1 MTAFGGHFCFN
12 SYIFMI
18 KYKKVMLMQSIYNL
32 SLSDLRQYFI
42 DKGEKPY
49 RAIQIFE
56 WLYRFQIR
64 SFSEMTNQKK
74 SIIELLDKEFSLDL
88 LELKERQIS
97 SDKTEKFLFELKDG
111 SLIETVLMN
120 HVYGNSLCVTT
131 QVGCNMNCAFCA
143 SGMHKKMRN
152 LTTAEIV
159 LQVMSVSNIIGK
171 RISHI
176 VIMGIGEPFDNYE
189 NVTRFMRIAN
199 EPKGLEIGARHISV
213 STCGLV
219 PKIYEFANEEM
230 QSNLAIS
237 LHAPTDEIR
246 NQIMPINKAYPLD
259 ILMKAIKDYIDK
271 TNRRVTLE
279 YILLRD
285 LNDSKDCANKLAS
298 LIFGMN
304 VYVNLIPYNE
314 VREKPFKRSLPNVM
328 RDFYDTL
335 KKRGINVTLRQEQG
349 HDIDAACGQLR
360 SKKMNNNTN

>member
-1 MTAFGGHFCFN
+1 M
-12 SYIFMI
+12 
-18 KYKKVMLMQSIYNL
+18 KSIYDL
-32 SLSDLRQYFI
+32 SLEDLKNYFI
-42 DKGEKPY
+42 NKGEKPY
-49 RAIQIFE
+49 RATQIFE
-56 WLYRFQIR
+56 WLYRFEIR
-64 SFSEMTNQKK
+64 SFDLMTNQKK
-74 SIIELLDKEFSLDL
+74 SIIELLKSEFSLEL
-88 LELKERQIS
+88 LTLKERQIS
-97 SDKTEKFLFELKDG
+97 SDKTEKFLFELTDG

-143 SGMHKKMRN
+143 SGMHKKQRN
-152 LTTAEIV
+152 LSTAEII
-159 LQVMSVSNIIGK
+159 LQVMSVSEIIGK

-176 VIMGIGEPFDNYE
+176 VIMGIGEPFDNYD
-189 NVTRFMRIAN
+189 NVIKFMKIVN

-219 PKIYEFANEEM
+219 PKIYDFAKEEM

-237 LHAPTDEIR
+237 LHAPTNEVR
-246 NQIMPINKAYPLD
+246 NQIMPINKAYPLEVL
-259 ILMKAIKDYIDK
+259 IPAIKDYINA

-285 LNDSKDCANKLAS
+285 LNDTKACANKLAD

-314 VREKPFKRSLPNVM
+314 VKEKPYKRSLPNAM
-328 RDFYDTL
+328 KEFFDTL

-360 SKKMNNNTN
+360 SKRLNNTNN

>member
-1 MTAFGGHFCFN
+1 
-12 SYIFMI
+12 
-18 KYKKVMLMQSIYNL
+18 MQSIYNL
-32 SLSDLRQYFI
+32 SLADLKEYFI
-42 DKGEKPY
+42 NKCEKPY
-49 RAIQIFE
+49 RSIQIFE
-56 WLYRFQIR
+56 WLYRFKVR
-64 SFSEMTNQKK
+64 SFDEMTNQKK
-74 SIIELLDKEFSLDL
+74 SIIELLKLDFNLDL
-88 LELKERQIS
+88 LELVERQIS
-97 SDKTEKFLFELKDG
+97 SDKTEKFLFRLEDG

-143 SGMHKKMRN
+143 SGMHKKQRN
-152 LTTAEIV
+152 LSTAEII
-159 LQVMSVSNIIGK
+159 LQVMSVSEIISK

-176 VIMGIGEPFDNYE
+176 VIMGIGEPFDNYD
-189 NVTRFMRIAN
+189 NVIKFMKIAN

-219 PKIYEFANEEM
+219 PKIYDFAKEEM

-237 LHAPTDEIR
+237 LHAPTNEVR
-246 NQIMPINKAYPLD
+246 NQIMPINKAYPLEVL
-259 ILMKAIKDYIDK
+259 IPAIKDYINA

-285 LNDSKDCANKLAS
+285 LNDTKECANKLAD

-314 VREKPFKRSLPNVM
+314 VREKPFKRSLPNAM
-328 RDFYDTL
+328 KEFFDTL

-360 SKKMNNNTN
+360 SKKMNKDA

>member
-1 MTAFGGHFCFN
+1 
-12 SYIFMI
+12 
-18 KYKKVMLMQSIYNL
+18 MQSIYNL
-32 SLSDLRQYFI
+32 SLADLKEYFI
-42 DKGEKPY
+42 NKGEKPY
-49 RAIQIFE
+49 RSIQIFE
-56 WLYRFQIR
+56 WIYRFKVR
-64 SFSEMTNQKK
+64 SFDEMTNQKK
-74 SIIELLDKEFSLDL
+74 SIIELLKLDFNLDL
-88 LELKERQIS
+88 LELVERQIS
-97 SDKTEKFLFELKDG
+97 SDKTEKFLFRLEDG

-143 SGMHKKMRN
+143 SGMHKKQRN
-152 LTTAEIV
+152 LSTAEII
-159 LQVMSVSNIIGK
+159 LQVMSVSEIIGK

-176 VIMGIGEPFDNYE
+176 VIMGIGEPFDNYD
-189 NVTRFMRIAN
+189 NVIKFMKIAN

-219 PKIYEFANEEM
+219 PKIYDFAKEEM

-237 LHAPTDEIR
+237 LHAPTNEVR
-246 NQIMPINKAYPLD
+246 NQIMPINKAYPLEVL
-259 ILMKAIKDYIDK
+259 IPAIKDYINA

-285 LNDSKDCANKLAS
+285 LNDTKECANKLAD

-314 VREKPFKRSLPNVM
+314 VREKPFKRSLPNAM
-328 RDFYDTL
+328 KEFFDTL

-360 SKKMNNNTN
+360 SKKMNKDT

>member
-1 MTAFGGHFCFN
+1 
-12 SYIFMI
+12 
-18 KYKKVMLMQSIYNL
+18 MQSIYNL
-32 SLSDLRQYFI
+32 SLADLKEYFI
-42 DKGEKPY
+42 NKGEKPY
-49 RAIQIFE
+49 RSIQIFE
-56 WLYRFQIR
+56 WLYRFKVR
-64 SFSEMTNQKK
+64 SFDEMTNQKK
-74 SIIELLDKEFSLDL
+74 SIIELLKLDFNLDL
-88 LELKERQIS
+88 LELVERQIS
-97 SDKTEKFLFELKDG
+97 SDKTEKFLFRLEDG

-143 SGMHKKMRN
+143 SGMHKKQRN
-152 LTTAEIV
+152 LSTAEII
-159 LQVMSVSNIIGK
+159 LQVMSVSEIIGK

-176 VIMGIGEPFDNYE
+176 VIMGIGEPFDNYD
-189 NVTRFMRIAN
+189 NVIKFMKIAN

-219 PKIYEFANEEM
+219 PKIYDFAKEEM

-237 LHAPTDEIR
+237 LHAPTNEVR
-246 NQIMPINKAYPLD
+246 NQIMPINKAYPLEVL
-259 ILMKAIKDYIDK
+259 IPAIKDYINA

-285 LNDSKDCANKLAS
+285 LNDTKECANKLAD

-314 VREKPFKRSLPNVM
+314 VREKPFKRSLPNAM
-328 RDFYDTL
+328 REFFDTL

-360 SKKMNNNTN
+360 SKKMNKDA

>member
-1 MTAFGGHFCFN
+1 
-12 SYIFMI
+12 
-18 KYKKVMLMQSIYNL
+18 MQSIYNL
-32 SLSDLRQYFI
+32 SLANLKEYFI
-42 DKGEKPY
+42 NKGEKPY
-49 RAIQIFE
+49 RSIQIFE
-56 WLYRFQIR
+56 WLYRFKVR
-64 SFSEMTNQKK
+64 SFDEMTNQKK
-74 SIIELLDKEFSLDL
+74 SIIELLKLDFNLDL
-88 LELKERQIS
+88 LELVERQIS
-97 SDKTEKFLFELKDG
+97 SDKTEKFLFRLEDG

-143 SGMHKKMRN
+143 SGMHKKQRN
-152 LTTAEIV
+152 LSTAEII
-159 LQVMSVSNIIGK
+159 LQVMSVSKIIGK

-176 VIMGIGEPFDNYE
+176 VIMGIGEPFDNYD
-189 NVTRFMRIAN
+189 NVIKFMKIAN

-219 PKIYEFANEEM
+219 PKIYDFAKEEM

-237 LHAPTDEIR
+237 LHAPTNEVR
-246 NQIMPINKAYPLD
+246 NQIMPINKAYPLEVL
-259 ILMKAIKDYIDK
+259 IPAIKDYINA

-285 LNDSKDCANKLAS
+285 LNDTKECANKLAD

-314 VREKPFKRSLPNVM
+314 VKEKPFKRSLPNAM
-328 RDFYDTL
+328 KEFFDTL

-360 SKKMNNNTN
+360 SKKMNKDT

>member
-1 MTAFGGHFCFN
+1 M
-12 SYIFMI
+12 
-18 KYKKVMLMQSIYNL
+18 KSIYDL
-32 SLSDLRQYFI
+32 SLQDLKDYFI
-42 DKGEKPY
+42 NKGEKPY
-49 RAIQIFE
+49 RATQIFE
-56 WLYRFQIR
+56 WLYRFEIR
-64 SFSEMTNQKK
+64 SFDLMTNQKK
-74 SIIELLDKEFSLDL
+74 SIIELLKSEFSLDL
-88 LELKERQIS
+88 LTLKERQIS
-97 SDKTEKFLFELKDG
+97 SDKTEKFLFELSDG

-120 HVYGNSLCVTT
+120 HVYGNSLCVTS

-143 SGMHKKMRN
+143 SGMHKKVRN

-159 LQVMSVSNIIGK
+159 LQVMSVANIIGK

-189 NVTRFMRIAN
+189 NVIRFMKIAN
-199 EPKGLEIGARHISV
+199 EAKGLEIGARHISV

-219 PKIYEFANEEM
+219 PKIYDFAKEEM

-237 LHAPTDEIR
+237 LHAPTNEIR
-246 NQIMPINKAYPLD
+246 DQIMPINKAYPLEVL
-259 ILMKAIKDYIDK
+259 IPAIKDYIK
-271 TNRRVTLE
+271 ATNRRVTLE

-285 LNDSKDCANKLAS
+285 LNDTKACANKLAD

-314 VREKPFKRSLPNVM
+314 VREKPFKRSTPNAM
-328 RDFYDTL
+328 KEFFDTL

-360 SKKMNNNTN
+360 SKRMNNANN

>member
-1 MTAFGGHFCFN
+1 
-12 SYIFMI
+12 
-18 KYKKVMLMQSIYNL
+18 MQSIYNL
-32 SLSDLRQYFI
+32 SLADLKEYFI
-42 DKGEKPY
+42 NKGEKPY
-49 RAIQIFE
+49 RSIQIFE
-56 WLYRFQIR
+56 WLYRFKVR
-64 SFSEMTNQKK
+64 SFDEMTNQKK
-74 SIIELLDKEFSLDL
+74 SIIELLKLDFNLDL
-88 LELKERQIS
+88 LELVERQIS
-97 SDKTEKFLFELKDG
+97 SDKTEKFLFRLEDG

-143 SGMHKKMRN
+143 SGMHKKQRN
-152 LTTAEIV
+152 LSTAEII
-159 LQVMSVSNIIGK
+159 LQVMSVSEIIGK

-176 VIMGIGEPFDNYE
+176 VIMGIGEPFDNYD
-189 NVTRFMRIAN
+189 NVIKFMKIAN

-219 PKIYEFANEEM
+219 PKIYDFAKEEM

-237 LHAPTDEIR
+237 LHAPTNEVR
-246 NQIMPINKAYPLD
+246 NQIMPINKAYPLEVL
-259 ILMKAIKDYIDK
+259 IPAIKDYINA

-285 LNDSKDCANKLAS
+285 LNDTKECANKLAD

-314 VREKPFKRSLPNVM
+314 VREKPFKRSLPNAM
-328 RDFYDTL
+328 KEFFDTL

-360 SKKMNNNTN
+360 SKKMNKDA

>member
-1 MTAFGGHFCFN
+1 
-12 SYIFMI
+12 
-18 KYKKVMLMQSIYNL
+18 MQSIYNL
-32 SLSDLRQYFI
+32 SLADLKEYFI
-42 DKGEKPY
+42 NKGEKPY
-49 RAIQIFE
+49 RSIQIFE
-56 WLYRFQIR
+56 WLYRFKVR
-64 SFSEMTNQKK
+64 SFDEMTNQKK
-74 SIIELLDKEFSLDL
+74 SIIELLKLDFNLDL
-88 LELKERQIS
+88 LELVERQIS
-97 SDKTEKFLFELKDG
+97 SDKTEKFLFRLEDG

-143 SGMHKKMRN
+143 SGMHKKQRN
-152 LTTAEIV
+152 LTTAEII
-159 LQVMSVSNIIGK
+159 LQVMSVSEIIGK

-176 VIMGIGEPFDNYE
+176 VIMGIGEPFDNYD
-189 NVTRFMRIAN
+189 NVIKFMKIAN

-219 PKIYEFANEEM
+219 PKIYDFAKEEM

-237 LHAPTDEIR
+237 LHAPTNEVR
-246 NQIMPINKAYPLD
+246 NQIMPINKAYPLEVL
-259 ILMKAIKDYIDK
+259 IPAIKDYINA

-285 LNDSKDCANKLAS
+285 LNDTKECANKLAD

-314 VREKPFKRSLPNVM
+314 VREKPFKRSLPNAM
-328 RDFYDTL
+328 KEFFDTL

-360 SKKMNNNTN
+360 SKKMNKDA